1 MKKIILSFFLLLIFT
16 FNLNAQWTVQTSG
29 VTTILRSVS
38 VVDQNV
44 AFISGD
50 AGKVLKTTNGGT
62 TWTNIAAS
70 PIPTTFGCDVV
81 RAIDANTVIVAGS
94 PADTYIYKTTNSG
107 VTWTQVFTQVG
118 GYVDDIQFKDAT
130 NGIMYGDPVGSRWSI
145 WKTTNAGTTWDST
158 GMYLPQAAA
167 EAGWDN
173 AMCVRGN
180 NVWFGTN
187 TAHIYRSTNFG
198 TNWIS
203 TNTTGLTQS
212 TSITFSGNN
221 GFVTGSGV
229 TLKSTDAGVTW
240 AAFTNPGTGTNV
252 HLQSLGTRFW
262 IAQTNIYASTD
273 NGATFPLS
281 YTYSAT
287 TGPMWNVGAN
297 ITGSSLTVY
306 VTGYAGGIWKYTE
319 TLPVTLSWAEQVSP
333 LTTSLQSVSA
343 PNDDIAWACG
353 VSGKVVRTTNK
364 GATWTNVSGT
374 ISTTYSLVNIFAL
387 DANTCLVT
395 GYAGANTIIY
405 RTTDGGATWTAVYGP
420 VAGFVDDLYMTDAN
434 NAYYIGDPVGGSW
447 DLKKSTNGGVNW
459 TTWSTLTTSNT
470 SGTYNNAACFLGT
483 NVWFSGNGDNSINY
497 STNMGVNWTSQP
509 NAQAELGAI
518 WFNSATNGMI
528 GGFTTSLGVKF
539 TTNSGTIWTSVTNPA
554 TVALIAITGS
564 GNEYWAGSQGLNI
577 YYSSNSG
584 TNWTT
589 SYTVSAGNFN
599 AMQKARSGNT
609 IWGVRAN
616 GGISRYGTPLVGVT
630 PISLEIP
637 SSYSVSQNYPN
648 PFNPTTKINF
658 ALPKSGLVTLKV
670 YNMLGKEVAT
680 LVNEVKNVGTYS
692 VDFNGANLSSGIY
705 FYKVNVNG
713 FSEVKKMMLIK

>member
-1 MKKIILSFFLLLIFT
+1 LDNFNVKISTTTPVVASFTINLLSLVNPAASSDT
-16 FNLNAQWTVQTSG
+16 NWVQYKFRLG
-29 VTTILRSVS
+29 DYVTTGSNIYIGFREWVLDNVNDGAAFQLDLIS
-38 VVDQNV
+38 VVE
-44 AFISGD
+44 
-50 AGKVLKTTNGGT
+50 
-62 TWTNIAAS
+62 
-70 PIPTTFGCDVV
+70 
-81 RAIDANTVIVAGS
+81 
-94 PADTYIYKTTNSG
+94 
-107 VTWTQVFTQVG
+107 
-118 GYVDDIQFKDAT
+118 
-130 NGIMYGDPVGSRWSI
+130 
-145 WKTTNAGTTWDST
+145 ST
-158 GMYLPQAAA
+158 P
-167 EAGWDN
+167 
-173 AMCVRGN
+173 
-180 NVWFGTN
+180 
-187 TAHIYRSTNFG
+187 
-198 TNWIS
+198 
-203 TNTTGLTQS
+203 
-212 TSITFSGNN
+212 
-221 GFVTGSGV
+221 
-229 TLKSTDAGVTW
+229 
-240 AAFTNPGTGTNV
+240 
-252 HLQSLGTRFW
+252 
-262 IAQTNIYASTD
+262 
-273 NGATFPLS
+273 
-281 YTYSAT
+281 
-287 TGPMWNVGAN
+287 
-297 ITGSSLTVY
+297 
-306 VTGYAGGIWKYTE
+306 
-319 TLPVTLSWAEQVSP
+319 PVTLNWTEQVSP

-343 PNDDIAWACG
+343 PNDDVAWACG

-374 ISTTYSLVNIFAL
+374 ISTTYSLVNIFAW

-405 RTTDGGATWTAVYGP
+405 RTSDGGATWAAVYGP
-420 VAGFVDDLYMTDAN
+420 VAGFIDDIYMTDAN
-434 NAYYIGDPVGGSW
+434 NAYYIGDPIGGAW

-470 SGTYNNAACFLGT
+470 SGTYNNAGCFLGT

-528 GGFTTSLGVKF
+528 GGFTTSLGVKL
-539 TTNSGTIWTSVTNPA
+539 TTNSGVNWTSVTNPA

-577 YYSSNSG
+577 YYTSNSG

-599 AMQKARSGNT
+599 AMQKARTGNT

-692 VDFNGANLSSGIY
+692 VDFNASTLSSGIY
-705 FYKVNVNG
+705 FYKVSVNG
-713 FSEVKKMMLIK
+713 FNEVKKMMLIK